1 MTKKESPTLKNQ
13 TQRTTPTQKWLI
25 AIFTLILVFLI
36 GSYIYLDHYYSRET
50 TAQRFV
56 TAIQKNHPKQVA
68 ALIRTDDPD
77 FKINVHNVQP
87 LINYYRNNPNQ
98 IKKLKRR
105 MSTTGVVN
113 NDMDFVDTGHHF
125 FLFEKFLLEVK
136 PIFPTIES
144 NRSHTQIT
152 INGKLA
158 AQNLRKHTVR
168 TFGPL
173 IPGRYHIQ
181 ATTTVRNK
189 PIVLSRQFEWIEPT
203 AADLKVTTNFK

>member
-1 MTKKESPTLKNQ
+1 MKNQ

-77 FKINVHNVQP
+77 FKINAHNVQP
-87 LINYYRNNPNQ
+87 LINYYRNNPSQ

-144 NRSHTQIT
+144 NRSHTQIA

-158 AQNLRKHTVR
+158 AQNLRNVWPPDSW
-168 TFGPL
+168 PL
-173 IPGRYHIQ
+173 PYSSNHDR
-181 ATTTVRNK
+181 
-189 PIVLSRQFEWIEPT
+189 
-203 AADLKVTTNFK
+203 